1 MTTARRLAI
10 CYAAPGLN
18 LVASSGP
25 TRNVLSLAAALGELA
40 DVTVAF
46 RAIVDPVEPG
56 PFRVVAI
63 DRAPAGPNPYND
75 DNGTRGAHPMRH
87 LAYCR
92 TVGAFARTRA
102 RAFDVVLEK
111 GWRLSGLLGVACLRA
126 GIPAALVE
134 NDVRLWTEPVRGASA
149 LGKYALHRA
158 AEHFAGTWCRRLPA
172 VIAETDEMKA
182 RFVAERG
189 IAADRIHV
197 VGLGVD
203 HARFRPMHQA
213 AAREALGMRPD
224 ATVLIYV
231 GAMDEY
237 HDLGPVIEGLGSRA
251 GAALEL
257 HVVGEGEYRARYEAQ
272 AAGVPV
278 VCRFHGRV
286 PHALVPRYIAA
297 ADLCLAPYRTR
308 AFHDGQVT
316 FSTLKI
322 PEYMACGR
330 PVVSVPSG
338 SITRL
343 VEDGGNGFLLAN
355 EADAWASF
363 LAALPDRR
371 RLGAM
376 GEAAARSAEAI
387 GWDKTAGGYLSV
399 CAGLVADCLTASD
412 TVAPADMSNRGRRE
426 ASHGLRVH

>member
-1 MTTARRLAI
+1 MAAIRRLAI

-25 TRNVLSLAAALGELA
+25 TRNVLSLAAALGEVA

-75 DNGTRGAHPMRH
+75 DNGTRGAHPIRH

-92 TVGAFARTRA
+92 TVRAFARTQA

-111 GWRLSGLLGVACLRA
+111 GWRLSGLLGVACLGA

-134 NDVRLWTEPVRGASA
+134 NDVRQWTDPVRGAAA
-149 LGKYALHRA
+149 LGKYALHRT
-158 AEHFAGTWCRRLPA
+158 AEHFAAAWCRRLPA

-203 HARFRPMHQA
+203 HARFRPMDQS
-213 AAREALGMRPD
+213 AARKQLGMRPN
-224 ATVLIYV
+224 ATILTYV

-237 HDLGPVIEGLGSRA
+237 HDLGPVIEALRA
-251 GAALEL
+251 AAGTTIEL
-257 HVVGEGEYRARYEAQ
+257 HVVGDGEYRARYEAQ
-272 AAGVPV
+272 AAGLPIAYH
-278 VCRFHGRV
+278 FHGRI
-286 PHALVPRYIAA
+286 PHAEVPRYIAA
-297 ADLCLAPYRTR
+297 ADLCLAPYSTR
-308 AFHDGQVT
+308 ASHGGQIT

-343 VEDGGNGFLLAN
+343 VEDGVNGFLVRN
-355 EADAWASF
+355 EPAPWAQF
-363 LAALPDRR
+363 LAALPGRDR
-371 RLGAM
+371 LAAM
-376 GEAAARSAEAI
+376 GQAAARTAESI
-387 GWDKTAGGYLSV
+387 GWDRTARGYLSV
-399 CAGLVADCLTASD
+399 CTGLVSDWWVASD
-412 TVAPADMSNRGRRE
+412 TVARADMSNQGRRGE
-426 ASHGLRVH
+426 SHGLRVL